1 MYLTIS
7 AQKMGS
13 TYNSSVGNYV
23 DYLEKENEDRS
34 PELREEFF
42 DQENDSVSPQ
52 TVIDE
57 IDANTAKLRQKDPKF
72 YSIVV
77 SPNKRELQAIGND
90 PNILREY
97 TRKLMEDYAKSF
109 HRNQEV
115 RAENLKYYAKIEHE
129 RTYRGFD
136 KQVQENAPY
145 RGEIARLRNE
155 IRKVERGES
164 MGNVNELEKRIKE
177 QERLAPHKQNGQL
190 VAAGMQKE
198 GPQTHIHIIV
208 SRRDVSNTYTLS
220 PMAKHKA
227 SEVELNGKTVKR
239 GFDRDS
245 FYQAAEKTFDRT
257 TGFKRN
263 YVESYVGRKAH
274 AKEPGKFF
282 AKVMGLPTKEKDMAF
297 KLLKTMGVKAPSIPT
312 NKVQIAAK
320 IIKALGRGIDKA
332 RGAGEDM
339 GY

>member
-42 DQENDSVSPQ
+42 DQENDNVSPQ

-77 SPNKRELQAIGND
+77 SPNQRELKAIGND
-90 PNILREY
+90 PNMLREY

-115 RAENLKYYAKIEHE
+115 KAENLKYYAKIEHE

-164 MGNVNELEKRIKE
+164 IGNVNELEKRI
-177 QERLAPHKQNGQL
+177 
-190 VAAGMQKE
+190 
-198 GPQTHIHIIV
+198 
-208 SRRDVSNTYTLS
+208 
-220 PMAKHKA
+220 
-227 SEVELNGKTVKR
+227 
-239 GFDRDS
+239 
-245 FYQAAEKTFDRT
+245 
-257 TGFKRN
+257 
-263 YVESYVGRKAH
+263 
-274 AKEPGKFF
+274 
-282 AKVMGLPTKEKDMAF
+282 
-297 KLLKTMGVKAPSIPT
+297 
-312 NKVQIAAK
+312 
-320 IIKALGRGIDKA
+320 
-332 RGAGEDM
+332 
-339 GY
+339 

>member
-23 DYLEKENEDRS
+23 DYLEKENEDRL
-34 PELREEFF
+34 PEQREEFF

-52 TVIDE
+52 MVIDE

-77 SPNKRELQAIGND
+77 SPNQRELKAIGND

-109 HRNQEV
+109 HHNQEV
-115 RAENLKYYAKIEHE
+115 KAENLKYYAKIEHE

-164 MGNVNELEKRIKE
+164 LGNVKELEKKIKE

-198 GPQTHIHIIV
+198 GPRPI
-208 SRRDVSNTYTLS
+208 
-220 PMAKHKA
+220 
-227 SEVELNGKTVKR
+227 
-239 GFDRDS
+239 
-245 FYQAAEKTFDRT
+245 
-257 TGFKRN
+257 
-263 YVESYVGRKAH
+263 
-274 AKEPGKFF
+274 
-282 AKVMGLPTKEKDMAF
+282 
-297 KLLKTMGVKAPSIPT
+297 SIS
-312 NKVQIAAK
+312 
-320 IIKALGRGIDKA
+320 
-332 RGAGEDM
+332 
-339 GY
+339 

>member
-23 DYLEKENEDRS
+23 DYLEKENEDRL
-34 PELREEFF
+34 PEQREEFF

-77 SPNKRELQAIGND
+77 SPNKKELQAIGND
-90 PNILREY
+90 PNMLREY

-115 RAENLKYYAKIEHE
+115 KAENLKYYAKIEHE
-129 RTYRGFD
+129 RTYRGLD

-164 MGNVNELEKRIKE
+164 IGNVKELEKRIKE
-177 QERLAPHKQNGQL
+177 HERLAPHKQNGQL

-208 SRRDVSNTYTLS
+208 SRRDVTNTYTLS

-227 SEVELNGKTVKR
+227 SEVELNGKMVKR

-245 FYQAAEKTFDRT
+245 FYQAAEKPMTGQQGSRGTMWNPMLGERPMLKNRVSSLRRSWDYPLRKRT
-257 TGFKRN
+257 
-263 YVESYVGRKAH
+263 
-274 AKEPGKFF
+274 
-282 AKVMGLPTKEKDMAF
+282 
-297 KLLKTMGVKAPSIPT
+297 
-312 NKVQIAAK
+312 
-320 IIKALGRGIDKA
+320 
-332 RGAGEDM
+332 
-339 GY
+339 